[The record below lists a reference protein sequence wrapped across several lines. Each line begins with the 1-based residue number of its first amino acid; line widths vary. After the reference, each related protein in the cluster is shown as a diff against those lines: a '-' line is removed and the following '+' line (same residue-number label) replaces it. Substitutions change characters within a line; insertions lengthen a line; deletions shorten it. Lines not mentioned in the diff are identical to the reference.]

1 MILVPLIEK
10 VTIIPRSSGALGFAQ
25 YLPKEM
31 ALQTTEQLKDMMC
44 MALGGRAAEEIIF
57 GRITTGA
64 SDDLRKVTAIASQMI
79 KIYGM
84 NSRVGQLSYPPNQ
97 SGDPDFTKPF
107 SEATAQVIDEELKL
121 MVDEM

>member
-1 MILVPLIEK
+1 
-10 VTIIPRSSGALGFAQ
+10 
-25 YLPKEM
+25 
-31 ALQTTEQLKDMMC
+31 